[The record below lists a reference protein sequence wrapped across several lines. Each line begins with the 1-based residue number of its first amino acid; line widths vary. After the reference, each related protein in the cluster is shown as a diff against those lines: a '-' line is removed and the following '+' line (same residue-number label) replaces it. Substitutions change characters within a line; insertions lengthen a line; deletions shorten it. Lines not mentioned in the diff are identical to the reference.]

1 LWGIGLVLLV
11 LAVYYFSQPNRT
23 NLYLHFVLQA
33 QSWMEGQTSIPTP
46 GYQDVMPILDSNG
59 NPTQR
64 GIIPFPPLPAAVLL
78 PFVAIWH
85 LATNEQLLATIFG
98 AVDVGI
104 AYWMLGFLPV
114 RQQIRRLT
122 ALFFGLGTVF
132 WYTSVIGSTWFWA
145 HVVAV
150 GCLLMSVGLA
160 LSVDRTA
167 AKPQPLREAVGAV
180 RRFNWPGGWSSVAVL
195 FALGAIGELLFVLA
209 GAGTSA
215 AALAGVGVLLS
226 VLAALLAVAVAGRPD
241 VLAPFAVAVAIVGGL
256 PAVILAG
263 AQSQTLIAFLDAGL
277 VLLIA
282 ALWWFSRRRDGR
294 LDRAVESLWLAL
306 STPESIQVAAGILFG
321 LAVTAR
327 LTILLGFP
335 FLILVGG
342 GGTWLRRALLAGAGA
357 AVPLVALL
365 VITYATSGHL
375 FNPAY
380 DYLYHVELGYTVFNY
395 NPEWSITDVRYIP
408 QNIGIMLFGTPRI
421 LPQFASVFP
430 GNSGDALCVASS
442 ARGLFDKSCPLAIP
456 EATGTSIILS
466 SPAYL
471 VGLLA
476 WRPLRNLE
484 IDRATAGAT
493 IAILAIATINLMHFS
508 QGWVQ
513 FGYRFSNDFAPFA
526 LILVALGASRLGRW
540 WPLLALLVGLSIVV
554 NFWGVMWG
562 VILGW

>member
-1 LWGIGLVLLV
+1 
-11 LAVYYFSQPNRT
+11 
-23 NLYLHFVLQA
+23 
-33 QSWMEGQTSIPTP
+33 
-46 GYQDVMPILDSNG
+46 
-59 NPTQR
+59 
-64 GIIPFPPLPAAVLL
+64 
-78 PFVAIWH
+78 
-85 LATNEQLLATIFG
+85 
-98 AVDVGI
+98 
-104 AYWMLGFLPV
+104 V

-160 LSVDRTA
+160 LSVDRKA
-167 AKPQPLREAVGAV
+167 AEPQPLREAVGAV

-195 FALGAIGELLFVLA
+195 FALGSIGELLFVLA

-226 VLAALLAVAVAGRPD
+226 VLAALLAVAVAGRPG
-241 VLAPFAVAVAIVGGL
+241 VLAPFVVAVAIVGGL

-294 LDRAVESLWLAL
+294 LDRAVKSLLLAL

-342 GGTWLRRALLAGAGA
+342 GGTWLRRAMLAGAGA
-357 AVPLVALL
+357 AVPLFTLL

-380 DYLYHVELGYTVFNY
+380 DYLYHVELGYTYFNY
-395 NPEWSITDVRYIP
+395 KPEWAITDIRYIP
-408 QNIGIMLFGTPRI
+408 QNIGVMLFGMPRI
-421 LPQFASVFP
+421 LPQFSSVFP
-430 GNSGDALCVASS
+430 GNSGDALCLATS

-476 WRPLRNLE
+476 FRPLRNLH

-493 IAILAIATINLMHFS
+493 IAVLAIATINLMHFS

-513 FGYRFSNDFAPFA
+513 FGYRFSNDFVPFA

-540 WPLLALLVGLSIVV
+540 WPLAVLVGLSIVV
-554 NFWGVMWG
+554 NFWGVAWG